1 MKKENLIITIILLL
15 CIASIGVG
23 VYSILL
29 RKSEIVEE
37 ALFPKELLPKKKKIG
52 VVNIYGMISF
62 PTDTSGFYPRASSTE
77 YIIRQL
83 KKFQK
88 DTSICAVILRINSPG
103 GTVAAVQEIYQQVQN
118 LKKAKKKVV
127 VSIGDIAAS
136 GGYYIACAADKIVAN
151 HGSLTGSIGVIM
163 SLPNIQG
170 FLEKVGV
177 RFNVIKSGEHKDIG
191 SAFRNMSEEE
201 KMILQGVIDNAYHQ
215 FFNVV
220 ADNRNK
226 IGKEKLMKLADG
238 RIFTGEQAKQVKLID
253 ELGTYEDVI
262 ELTAKLANIEG
273 EPIIVEEEKSFKRL
287 LDFIEI
293 KNPIEK
299 LQEDST
305 KTLLEYRYIP
315 KIY

>member
-37 ALFPKELLPKKKKIG
+37 ALFPKGLLPEKKKIG

-62 PTDTSGFYPRASSTE
+62 PADTSGFYPRASGTE

-177 RFNVIKSGEHKDIG
+177 RFNVIKSSEHKDIG
-191 SAFRNMSEEE
+191 SPFRNMSEEE
-201 KMILQGVIDNAYHQ
+201 KMLLQRVIDNAYHQ

-220 ADNRNK
+220 AENRNK
-226 IGKEKLMKLADG
+226 IGKEELMKLADG

-273 EPIIVEEEKSFKRL
+273 EPVIVEEEKPFRRL

-293 KNPIEK
+293 KSPIEK

-305 KTLLEYRYIP
+305 KALLEYRYIP
-315 KIY
+315 NVY

>member
-37 ALFPKELLPKKKKIG
+37 VLFPKELLPKKKKIG

-118 LKKAKKKVV
+118 LKKAKKKVI

-191 SAFRNMSEEE
+191 SPFKNMSEEE

-253 ELGTYEDVI
+253 ELGTYEDAI
-262 ELTAKLANIEG
+262 KLTAKLANIEG